1 MTGRRPPARPL
12 LLLAAVAVSYASA
25 FRGVFQFDDFNV
37 IVENPV
43 VHSFAAFFRD
53 LPNGIRPL
61 LKLSY
66 LLNWTAGGGPFGFHL
81 VNLVL
86 HAASTLLVYRLARR
100 AMEGEDAAGVPDGE
114 PVPFVAAFLFA
125 IHPVQTEAVTYISGR
140 SMSMMAFFS
149 LSSLFAYVRGADGG
163 KGWRFVA
170 SPLLFACAVLTKET
184 AVTLPVALVLWEVA
198 VRKGNGSLREIALR
212 QAPHWALLLFFAAAL
227 AFHGRYRELLV
238 FGFGARGLAENL
250 LTQVHGVAYLM
261 SRLVRIDALNI
272 DPELP
277 VHVSWSP
284 VLMAEAAFLAGSF
297 FLGAVLLRK
306 RPAAGFGL
314 LWFFLQILPTNSVV
328 PRLDVAN
335 ERHLYMASWGIF
347 LAAGDAA
354 RLARA
359 SIPGKDR
366 WLRAPAFAAAAI
378 LIFFTVARTGVYRS
392 EVVRWEETARLSGGK
407 ARVYNNLGYAYHL
420 AGEPDRAIPAYRR
433 ALGIDPGFRLAR
445 GNLAVAEAESARRR
459 ITVPE
464 TY

>member
-1 MTGRRPPARPL
+1 VTGRRLPARTL
-12 LLLAAVAVSYASA
+12 LLFAAVAVSYTNA

-37 IVENPV
+37 IVENPA

-53 LPNGIRPL
+53 LPNGIRPM

-66 LLNWTAGGGPFGFHL
+66 LLNWTAGGEPDGFHL
-81 VNLVL
+81 VNVLL
-86 HAASTLLVYRLARR
+86 HAANTLLVYRLALR
-100 AMEGEDAAGVPDGE
+100 AMKGEDAAGVPDRK

-140 SMSMMAFFS
+140 SMSMMAFFY
-149 LSSLFAYVRGADGG
+149 LCSLFAYVRGADDGR
-163 KGWRFVA
+163 GWRYVA
-170 SPLLFACAVLTKET
+170 SPLLFACAVLTRET

-198 VRKGNGSLREIALR
+198 FGKGKGSFREIALR
-212 QAPHWALLLFFAAAL
+212 QAPHWALLFFFAAVL
-227 AFHGRYRELLV
+227 AFHSTYRELFL
-238 FGFGARGLAENL
+238 FGFGTRGVVENL

-261 SRLVRIDALNI
+261 SRFVRIDALNI
-272 DPELP
+272 DPDLP

-284 VLMAEAAFLAGSF
+284 ILFTEAAFLAGSF

-314 LWFFLQILPTNSVV
+314 LWFFLQILPTNSIV

-359 SIPGKDR
+359 SIPGKER
-366 WLRAPAFAAAAI
+366 WLRASAFAAAAI
-378 LIFFTVARTGVYRS
+378 LIFFTVARNGVYRS
-392 EVVRWEETARLSGGK
+392 EVVLWEETAHLSAGK
-407 ARVYNNLGYAYHL
+407 ARVHNNLGFAYHL

-445 GNLAVAEAESARRR
+445 GNLAVAEVESARRG
-459 ITVPE
+459 IAVPE

>member
-12 LLLAAVAVSYASA
+12 LLLAAVAVSYANA

-81 VNLVL
+81 VNVVL
-86 HAASTLLVYRLARR
+86 HAASTLLVYRLALR

-140 SMSMMAFFS
+140 SMSMMAFFY
-149 LSSLFAYVRGADGG
+149 LCSLFAYVRGADGG
-163 KGWRFVA
+163 RGWRYFA
-170 SPLLFACAVLTKET
+170 SPILFACAVLTKET
-184 AVTLPVALVLWEVA
+184 AVTLPAALVLWEA
-198 VRKGNGSLREIALR
+198 AFGKGRGSLREIARR

-227 AFHGRYRELLV
+227 ALHGTYRELLL
-238 FGFGARGLAENL
+238 FGFGARGVAENL
-250 LTQVHGVAYLM
+250 LTQVHGVVYLL
-261 SRLVRIDALNI
+261 SRLVRVDALNI
-272 DPELP
+272 DPDLP

-284 VLMAEAAFLAGSF
+284 VLFAEAGILAGSLL
-297 FLGAVLLRK
+297 LGAVLLRR

-335 ERHLYMASWGIF
+335 ERHLYLASWGIF
-347 LAAGDAA
+347 LAAGEAA
-354 RLARA
+354 RFARA
-359 SIPGKDR
+359 SLPGKEW
-366 WLRAPAFAAAAI
+366 WLRASAYAAAAI
-378 LIFFTVARTGVYRS
+378 LIFFTVARNGVYRS
-392 EVVRWEETARLSGGK
+392 EVSLWEETARLSGGK
-407 ARVYNNLGYAYHL
+407 ARVHNNLGFAYHL

-445 GNLAVAEAESARRR
+445 GNLAKAEAEIAHRK
-459 ITVPE
+459 ITVPG